1 MSYYFSKTLGIS
13 FDEALMKV
21 TEELKK
27 RGQKMSGKEAVVGY
41 YTEDGNIYCVECV
54 NKEREIMKKI
64 EQAITVEDSEQ
75 SLYFCSG
82 CDKEI
87 K

>member
-27 RGQKMSGKEAVVGY
+27 EGFGILTEIDVKE
-41 YTEDGNIYCVECV
+41 T
-54 NKEREIMKKI
+54 MKKKMDVDFRKYKI
-64 EQAITVEDSEQ
+64 LGAMQ
-75 SLYFCSG
+75 SSLSP
-82 CDKEI
+82 
-87 K
+87 